1 MSQIKQQILQIAES
15 DPTYQQAVDQMEQAL
30 SGMNLMPDDLTQA
43 IQMLEFVLQNP
54 DQYPA
59 VRDAAIKDGLIP
71 ENLVPPQYDQVFVVS
86 LLVAMY
92 GLQDRLGSR
101 NTQNFARGGLARAV
115 ETVRSAGRG
124 GDTELAHINPREAAM
139 LKAMGGSGPINPN
152 TGIREYKSK
161 FGKILGAVAPI
172 ALSIIAPGVGTA
184 IGTALGA
191 TGAGASALGGALI
204 GGASAGL
211 TGGDVLKGAAFGG
224 LGGGL
229 GSMVGGA
236 ASSALGLGLGETGQA
251 ILGSGLIGGGL
262 GALTGENPLKSAALG
277 AVGGAAGALGGQA
290 GLGEAF
296 TQGTKAFGNS
306 ISVGNDL
313 KTSALSGGLAG
324 LSSALLTPG
333 QAAADQ
339 YKAGQ
344 DSSMY
349 GKGAV
354 ETTGLSPLDQ
364 SNDMIPASY
373 KGLIGPSSQPLPDR
387 IQYSDAIANDAAGNT
402 IGGSASNWVNPDAGQ
417 APAAG
422 AGGLGNLV
430 KYAPIALAAGSLL
443 GGAPEEAKQAVSQL
457 SPSQQE
463 YFNRP
468 SVQWD
473 WGKLQSEAQQSGMP
487 LNQYIAQRWDKV
499 SSGAYNA
506 PVVKMAQGGLAS
518 VAGMSAKSGGA
529 TKPSRFVQGPGSGRD
544 DEIPAK
550 VSAGE
555 YIWDAEAVALAGDG
569 SSEEGARRLDTLRE
583 DLRKHKGKALAKGKI
598 SPDAKPLI
606 KYMKGK

>member
-1 MSQIKQQILQIAES
+1 MSQIKDQILQIAES

-54 DQYPA
+54 DQYAA
-59 VRDAAIKDGLIP
+59 VRQAAIQDGLIP
-71 ENLVPPQYDQVFVVS
+71 ENIVPPQYDQVFVVS
-86 LLVAMY
+86 ILVALY

-101 NTQNFARGGLARAV
+101 GTQNFARGGLAQAV
-115 ETVRSAGRG
+115 NTVRNAGRG

-139 LKAMGGSGPINPN
+139 LEAMGGSGTINPN
-152 TGIREYKSK
+152 TGVREYKSK
-161 FGKILGAVAPI
+161 FIKILGSVAPI
-172 ALSIIAPGVGTA
+172 ALSLLAPGLGTT

-191 TGAGASALGGALI
+191 TGAGASALGGAII
-204 GGASAGL
+204 GGVSSGL
-211 TGGDVLKGAAFGG
+211 TGGNVLKGAAFGG

-229 GSMVGGA
+229 GGMVGNA
-236 ASSALGLGLGETGQA
+236 ASNTLGLGLGETGKA
-251 ILGSGLIGGGL
+251 ILGSGLVGGGL
-262 GALTGENPLKSAALG
+262 GALTGENPLKSAAMG

-290 GLGEAF
+290 GLGDAF
-296 TQGTKAFGNS
+296 TQGAKAFGNS
-306 ISVGNDL
+306 LTAGNDL
-313 KTSALSGGLAG
+313 KTSALGGGLAG
-324 LSSALLTPG
+324 LSSALMSPG

-354 ETTGLSPLDQ
+354 EGTDI
-364 SNDMIPASY
+364 IP
-373 KGLIGPSSQPLPDR
+373 
-387 IQYSDAIANDAAGNT
+387 NDAAGNT
-402 IGGSASNWVNPDAGQ
+402 IGAQQQTGLPGQ
-417 APAAG
+417 QPAQST
-422 AGGLGNLV
+422 GGLGDLI
-430 KYAPIALAAGSLL
+430 KYAPLVGVAGSLL

-473 WGKLQSEAQQSGMP
+473 WGKLQSEAQQSGLP

-506 PVVKMAQGGLAS
+506 PVMNKAMGGLAAATGKFAQGG
-518 VAGMSAKSGGA
+518 
-529 TKPSRFVQGPGSGRD
+529 GSGRAD
-544 DEIPAK
+544 TIAAK
-550 VSAGE
+550 LSDGE
-555 YIWDAEAVALAGDG
+555 YVIDAETVALLGDG
-569 SSEEGARRLDTLRE
+569 SAKEGAKRLDGM
-583 DLRKHKGKALAKGKI
+583 RKEVRMHKGKKLSKGKI
-598 SPDAKPLI
+598 SPDAKSPMQYI
-606 KYMKGK
+606 GVKS